1 MNHAALIDKLR
12 KEYDPIH
19 PPEKQY
25 VCMLVTRVCSSPM
38 ASLRNSIGPVD
49 PESVERVEESVSDE
63 ERARLARF
71 DARPALSEIL
81 NLHDFEVGMLLAL
94 A

>member
-1 MNHAALIDKLR
+1 
-12 KEYDPIH
+12 
-19 PPEKQY
+19 
-25 VCMLVTRVCSSPM
+25 
-38 ASLRNSIGPVD
+38 VD
-49 PESVERVEESVSDE
+49 PETVERVEESVSDE